1 MEGGEG
7 NHRVVIAKI
16 SRVIRSMELKG
27 FPLSWGEGEMH
38 LASCTSVAR
47 YLRFFSFFINCPL
60 FPTIIS
66 ADNWRREEEGSEE
79 TFR

>member
-38 LASCTSVAR
+38 LASCTNVAR
-47 YLRFFSFFINCPL
+47 SLGISGFSPSLLIAPSFQ
-60 FPTIIS
+60 
-66 ADNWRREEEGSEE
+66 R
-79 TFR
+79 